1 MEILELSG
9 KTVDEAIAKALKQLG
24 VEREDIKVTII
35 NEGKSGGLFGL
46 GSEDALIS
54 VEVLD
59 SASAGNKI
67 PEGNKAP
74 EPTPEAV
81 VISARETLEELLKL
95 MGVEGKVVP
104 GTYPDES
111 GEPNSAPIAFNI
123 EGDDLGILI
132 GRRGQTLS
140 SLQYI
145 LRLIVGRKTNTWI
158 PIVIDAESY
167 KQRRYEA
174 LQALAH
180 RMAENVK
187 TKGTPFTLEPMPA
200 YERRIVHMALANH
213 SAVFTESIGEG
224 ESRKVVIKPKRPS
237 TARNNFASPK
247 NGNGFRPRNNSTL
260 NNGDTYNRW

>member
-1 MEILELSG
+1 MEILEVSG
-9 KTVDEAIAKALKQLG
+9 KTVDEAIAKALEKLG
-24 VEREDIKVTII
+24 VEREDVNITILS
-35 NEGKSGGLFGL
+35 EGKNGGLFGL
-46 GSEDALIS
+46 GAEDALIS

-59 SASAGNKI
+59 SAATGNKTS
-67 PEGNKAP
+67 
-74 EPTPEAV
+74 EPTAEAV
-81 VISARETLEELLKL
+81 ITSTRETLVQLLKL
-95 MGVEGKVVP
+95 MGVDGTVVP

-111 GEPNSAPIAFNI
+111 GKPNSAPIAFNI

-145 LRLIVGRKTNTWI
+145 LRLIVGHKTNTWI

-174 LQALAH
+174 IQALAH

-187 TKGTPFTLEPMPA
+187 TKGVPFTLEPMPA

-213 SAVFTESIGEG
+213 SAVYTESIGEG

-237 TARNNFASPK
+237 SSRNNFSGPK
-247 NGNGFRPRNNSTL
+247 NATSFHPRNNSSAK
-260 NNGDTYNRW
+260 NGDSYNRW

>member
-1 MEILELSG
+1 MENLEVSG

-24 VEREDIKVTII
+24 VEREDVNITILS
-35 NEGKSGGLFGL
+35 EGKSGGLFGL
-46 GSEDALIS
+46 GSEDARIS
-54 VEVLD
+54 VELLE
-59 SASAGNKI
+59 SASL
-67 PEGNKAP
+67 GNKAP
-74 EPTPEAV
+74 EPAAPTSETV
-81 VISARETLEELLKL
+81 VTCARETLEELLKM
-95 MGVEGKVVP
+95 MGVEGKIVP

-123 EGDDLGILI
+123 EGNDLGILI

-145 LRLIVGRKTNTWI
+145 LRLIVGRKTNTWL

-180 RMAENVK
+180 RTAETVK
-187 TKGTPFTLEPMPA
+187 AKGTPLTLEPMPP
-200 YERRIVHMALANH
+200 YERRIIHMALANH

-224 ESRKVVIKPKRPS
+224 ESRKVVIKPKKPATSRTNFSGP
-237 TARNNFASPK
+237 RNN
-247 NGNGFRPRNNSTL
+247 GNSYRPRNNSTL
-260 NNGDTYNRW
+260 NQDDNYNRW

>member
-1 MEILELSG
+1 MEILEVSG

-24 VEREDIKVTII
+24 VEREDVNITIL
-35 NEGKSGGLFGL
+35 NEGRSGGLFGL

-54 VEVLD
+54 VEVLG
-59 SASAGNKI
+59 SAAA
-67 PEGNKAP
+67 GNKAP
-74 EPTPEAV
+74 EPTAEAV
-81 VISARETLEELLKL
+81 VTIARETLEELLKL
-95 MGVEGKVVP
+95 MGVVGTVVP

-123 EGDDLGILI
+123 EGEDLGILI

-140 SLQYI
+140 SLQYL
-145 LRLIVGRKTNTWI
+145 LRLIVGRKTNSWL

-187 TKGTPFTLEPMPA
+187 TKGTPFTLEPMPP

-213 SAVFTESIGEG
+213 SAVYTESIGEG
-224 ESRKVVIKPKRPS
+224 ESRKVVIKPKRPAAS
-237 TARNNFASPK
+237 RNNFSVPR
-247 NGNGFRPRNNSTL
+247 NGNSFHPRNNSTL
-260 NNGDTYNRW
+260 KNGDGYNRW

>member
-1 MEILELSG
+1 MEILKVSG

-24 VEREDIKVTII
+24 VEREDVNITIL

-54 VEVLD
+54 VEILE
-59 SASAGNKI
+59 SASV
-67 PEGNKAP
+67 GNKAP
-74 EPTPEAV
+74 EATAEAV
-81 VISARETLEELLKL
+81 VNTARETLEELLKL
-95 MGVEGKVVP
+95 MDVTGTVVP

-123 EGDDLGILI
+123 EGEDLGILI

-140 SLQYI
+140 SLQYL
-145 LRLIVGRKTNTWI
+145 LRLMVGRKTNTWL

-187 TKGTPFTLEPMPA
+187 TKGTPFTLEPMPP

-213 SAVFTESIGEG
+213 SAVYTESIGDG
-224 ESRKVVIKPKRPS
+224 ESRQVVIKPKRQAG
-237 TARNNFASPK
+237 ARNNFSAPRP
-247 NGNGFRPRNNSTL
+247 NGGSFRPRNNSTL
-260 NNGDTYNRW
+260 NSGDNYNRW

>member
-1 MEILELSG
+1 MENLEISG

-24 VEREDIKVTII
+24 VEREDVNVTIL

-54 VEVLD
+54 VEVLA
-59 SASAGNKI
+59 SASLGNTTTT
-67 PEGNKAP
+67 P
-74 EPTPEAV
+74 EPTSEAV
-81 VISARETLEELLKL
+81 VTSARETLEELLKL
-95 MGVEGKVVP
+95 MDVTGTVTL

-123 EGDDLGILI
+123 EGEDLGILI

-145 LRLIVGRKTNTWI
+145 LRLIVGRKTNTWL

-180 RMAENVK
+180 RMAEQVK
-187 TKGTPFTLEPMPA
+187 TKGTPFALEPMPP

-224 ESRKVVIKPKRPS
+224 ESRKVVIKPKRP
-237 TARNNFASPK
+237 AAPRNNFSGPRT
-247 NGNGFRPRNNSTL
+247 NGNSYHPRNNSTL

>member
-1 MEILELSG
+1 MEILEVSG

-24 VEREDIKVTII
+24 VEREDINITILS
-35 NEGKSGGLFGL
+35 EGKSGGLFGL

-59 SASAGNKI
+59 SASVA
-67 PEGNKAP
+67 ETS
-74 EPTPEAV
+74 EPNAEAV
-81 VISARETLEELLKL
+81 VAIARETLEQLLKL
-95 MGVEGKVVP
+95 MGVEGTVVP

-123 EGDDLGILI
+123 EGEDLGILI

-145 LRLIVGRKTNTWI
+145 LRLIVGHKTNTWI
-158 PIVIDAESY
+158 PIVIDAEAY

-174 LQALAH
+174 IQALAH

-187 TKGTPFTLEPMPA
+187 TKGAPFTLEPMPA

-213 SAVFTESIGEG
+213 SAVYTESIGEG

-237 TARNNFASPK
+237 NSRNNFSGPR
-247 NGNGFRPRNNSTL
+247 NGNSFHPRNNSSAKKGETF
-260 NNGDTYNRW
+260 NRW

>member
-1 MEILELSG
+1 MEILEVSG
-9 KTVDEAIAKALKQLG
+9 KTVDEAINKALKQLG
-24 VEREDIKVTII
+24 VKREDVNITVL
-35 NEGKSGGLFGL
+35 NEGKNGGFLGL
-46 GSEDALIS
+46 GAEDAVIS

-59 SASAGNKI
+59 SVSTDSTSEMTAD
-67 PEGNKAP
+67 E
-74 EPTPEAV
+74 V
-81 VISARETLEELLKL
+81 VTIARSILEELLKL
-95 MGVEGKVVP
+95 LEVEGSVVP

-145 LRLIVGRKTNTWI
+145 LRLIVGHKTSAWI

-187 TKGTPFTLEPMPA
+187 TKGSPFTLEPMPPN
-200 YERRIVHMALANH
+200 ERRIVHMALANH
-213 SAVFTESIGEG
+213 SAVYTESIGEG
-224 ESRKVVIKPKRPS
+224 ESRKVVIKPKKPANSRGS
-237 TARNNFASPK
+237 FSNQRNGNHFRSRNNYSAK
-247 NGNGFRPRNNSTL
+247 K
-260 NNGDTYNRW
+260 GDTYNRW

>member
-1 MEILELSG
+1 MEILKVSG

-24 VEREDIKVTII
+24 VEREDVNITIL
-35 NEGKSGGLFGL
+35 NEGKNGGLFGL

-54 VEVLD
+54 VEILE
-59 SASAGNKI
+59 SASV
-67 PEGNKAP
+67 GNKAP
-74 EPTPEAV
+74 EATAEAV
-81 VISARETLEELLKL
+81 VNTARETLEELLKL
-95 MGVEGKVVP
+95 MDVTGTVVP

-123 EGDDLGILI
+123 EGEDLGILI

-140 SLQYI
+140 SLQYL
-145 LRLIVGRKTNTWI
+145 LRLIVGRKTNTWL

-187 TKGTPFTLEPMPA
+187 TKGTPFTLEPMPP

-213 SAVFTESIGEG
+213 SAVYTESIGDG
-224 ESRKVVIKPKRPS
+224 ESRKVVIKPKRPAAS
-237 TARNNFASPK
+237 RNNFSAPR
-247 NGNGFRPRNNSTL
+247 NGNSFHPRNNSTL
-260 NNGDTYNRW
+260 NSGDNYNRW

>member
-1 MEILELSG
+1 MEILEVSG

-24 VEREDIKVTII
+24 VEREEVNITIL

-46 GSEDALIS
+46 GAEDALIS

-59 SASAGNKI
+59 SASVNKI
-67 PEGNKAP
+67 
-74 EPTPEAV
+74 TEATADEV
-81 VISARETLEELLKL
+81 VANAKSTLEQLLKL
-95 MGVEGKVVP
+95 MGVEGTVVP

-111 GEPNSAPIAFNI
+111 DEPNSAPIAFNI

-140 SLQYI
+140 SLQYV
-145 LRLIVGRKTNTWI
+145 LRLIVGHKTNTWI
-158 PIVIDAESY
+158 PIIIDAESY

-174 LQALAH
+174 IQALAH

-213 SAVFTESIGEG
+213 SAVYTESIGEG
-224 ESRKVVIKPKRPS
+224 ESRKVVIKPKKPS
-237 TARNNFASPK
+237 NSRSNFSAPRNGNSFHPRNNFSAK
-247 NGNGFRPRNNSTL
+247 KGE
-260 NNGDTYNRW
+260 TYNRW

>member
-1 MEILELSG
+1 MEILEVSV

-24 VEREDIKVTII
+24 VEREEVNITILSK
-35 NEGKSGGLFGL
+35 GKSGGLFGL

-59 SASAGNKI
+59 SSSANKTTNVAA
-67 PEGNKAP
+67 E
-74 EPTPEAV
+74 TV
-81 VISARETLEELLKL
+81 VTSARETLEQLLKL
-95 MGVEGKVVP
+95 MGVEGTVVP

-123 EGDDLGILI
+123 EGEDLGILI

-145 LRLIVGRKTNTWI
+145 LRLIVGHKTNTWI
-158 PIVIDAESY
+158 PVVIDAEAY

-174 LQALAH
+174 IQALAH

-187 TKGTPFTLEPMPA
+187 TKGTPFTLEPMPP

-213 SAVFTESIGEG
+213 SAVYTESIGEG

-237 TARNNFASPK
+237 NSRSNFSGPR
-247 NGNGFRPRNNSTL
+247 NGNSFHPRNNSSAKKGETF
-260 NNGDTYNRW
+260 NRW

>member
-1 MEILELSG
+1 MENLEVSG

-24 VEREDIKVTII
+24 VEREDVNITIL

-54 VEVLD
+54 VEVLE
-59 SASAGNKI
+59 SASL
-67 PEGNKAP
+67 GNKAP
-74 EPTPEAV
+74 EPVAPTSEAV
-81 VISARETLEELLKL
+81 VTSARETLEELLKL
-95 MGVEGKVVP
+95 MDVEGKVIS

-123 EGDDLGILI
+123 EGEDLGILI

-145 LRLIVGRKTNTWI
+145 LRLIVGRKTNTWL

-187 TKGTPFTLEPMPA
+187 TKGTPFTLEPMPP
-200 YERRIVHMALANH
+200 YERRIIHMALANH

-224 ESRKVVIKPKRPS
+224 ESRKVVIKPKRPATS
-237 TARNNFASPK
+237 RNNFSGPRN
-247 NGNGFRPRNNSTL
+247 NGNSYHPRNNSTL
-260 NNGDTYNRW
+260 NNGDNYNRW

>member
-1 MEILELSG
+1 MEILEVSG

-24 VEREDIKVTII
+24 VEREDINVTILS
-35 NEGKSGGLFGL
+35 EGKSGGLFGL

-54 VEVLD
+54 VEVLE
-59 SASAGNKI
+59 SATA
-67 PEGNKAP
+67 GNKAP
-74 EPTPEAV
+74 EPTAEAV
-81 VISARETLEELLKL
+81 VTSARETLEELLKL
-95 MGVEGKVVP
+95 MGIVGTVVP

-123 EGDDLGILI
+123 EGEDLGILI

-140 SLQYI
+140 SLQYL
-145 LRLIVGRKTNTWI
+145 LRLMVGRKTNTWL

-187 TKGTPFTLEPMPA
+187 TNGTPFTLEPMPP

-213 SAVFTESIGEG
+213 SAVYTESIGEG
-224 ESRKVVIKPKRPS
+224 ESRKVVIKPKRPANS
-237 TARNNFASPK
+237 RNNFSTPR
-247 NGNGFRPRNNSTL
+247 NGNSFHPRNNSTL
-260 NNGDTYNRW
+260 KNGDGYNRW

>member
-1 MEILELSG
+1 MEILEVSG
-9 KTVDEAIAKALKQLG
+9 KTVDEAIAKALEQLG
-24 VEREDIKVTII
+24 VEREEVNITIL

-46 GSEDALIS
+46 GAEEARIS

-59 SASAGNKI
+59 STSTGNKTS
-67 PEGNKAP
+67 
-74 EPTPEAV
+74 EPNAEAV
-81 VISARETLEELLKL
+81 VTSARETLEQLLKL
-95 MGVEGKVVP
+95 MGVDGTVVP

-145 LRLIVGRKTNTWI
+145 LRLIVGHKTNTWI

-174 LQALAH
+174 IQALAH

-213 SAVFTESIGEG
+213 SAVYTESIGEG

-237 TARNNFASPK
+237 NSRNNSSGPK
-247 NGNGFRPRNNSTL
+247 NGNAFHPRNNSTL
-260 NNGDTYNRW
+260 NNDNHNRW

>member
-1 MEILELSG
+1 MENLEVSA
-9 KTVDEAIAKALKQLG
+9 KTVDEAIAKALKQLA
-24 VEREDIKVTII
+24 VEREDINVTILS
-35 NEGKSGGLFGL
+35 EGKSGGLFGL
-46 GSEDALIS
+46 GAEDARIR
-54 VEVLD
+54 VEVLP
-59 SASAGNKI
+59 SANAGNV
-67 PEGNKAP
+67 AP
-74 EPTPEAV
+74 VPTAEAIV
-81 VISARETLEELLKL
+81 DSARETLEELLKL
-95 MGVEGKVVP
+95 MDVEGTVVP

-145 LRLIVGRKTNTWI
+145 LRLMVGHKTNTWL

-174 LQALAH
+174 IQQLAH
-180 RMAENVK
+180 RMAETVK
-187 TKGTPFTLEPMPA
+187 TKGTPFTLEPMSP

-224 ESRKVVIKPKRPS
+224 ESRKVVIKPKKP
-237 TARNNFASPK
+237 AANRNNFSGPRN
-247 NGNGFRPRNNSTL
+247 NGGSYRPRNNSTV
-260 NNGDTYNRW
+260 NNDNPNHW

>member
-1 MEILELSG
+1 MEILEVSG

-24 VEREDIKVTII
+24 VEREDVNITILS
-35 NEGKSGGLFGL
+35 EGKSGGLFGL

-59 SASAGNKI
+59 STSVAK
-67 PEGNKAP
+67 
-74 EPTPEAV
+74 TPEATADDV
-81 VISARETLEELLKL
+81 VTSARSTLEQLLEL
-95 MGVEGKVVP
+95 MGVEGTVVP

-123 EGDDLGILI
+123 EGEDLGILI

-145 LRLIVGRKTNTWI
+145 LRLIVGHKTNTWI
-158 PIVIDAESY
+158 PIVIDAEAY

-174 LQALAH
+174 IQALAH

-187 TKGTPFTLEPMPA
+187 TKGAPFTLEPMPA

-213 SAVFTESIGEG
+213 SAVYTESIGEG

-237 TARNNFASPK
+237 NSRSNFSRPK
-247 NGNGFRPRNNSTL
+247 NGNSFHPRNNFSTKK
-260 NNGDTYNRW
+260 GETFNRW

>member
-1 MEILELSG
+1 MEILEVSG

-24 VEREDIKVTII
+24 VEREDVNITILH
-35 NEGKSGGLFGL
+35 EGKSGGLFGL

-54 VEVLD
+54 VEVLE
-59 SASAGNKI
+59 SAST
-67 PEGNKAP
+67 GNKAP
-74 EPTPEAV
+74 EPTAEAV
-81 VISARETLEELLKL
+81 VTTARETLEELLKL
-95 MGVEGKVVP
+95 MGVTGTVVP

-123 EGDDLGILI
+123 EGEDLGILI

-140 SLQYI
+140 SLQYL
-145 LRLIVGRKTNTWI
+145 LRLIVGRKTNSWL

-187 TKGTPFTLEPMPA
+187 TKGTPFTLEPMPP

-213 SAVFTESIGEG
+213 SAVYTESIGEG
-224 ESRKVVIKPKRPS
+224 ESRKVVIKPKRPAAS
-237 TARNNFASPK
+237 RNNFSVPR
-247 NGNGFRPRNNSTL
+247 NGNSFHPRNNSTL
-260 NNGDTYNRW
+260 KNGDGYNRW

>member
-1 MEILELSG
+1 MEILEVSG

-24 VEREDIKVTII
+24 VEREDVNITILH
-35 NEGKSGGLFGL
+35 EGKSGGLFGL
-46 GSEDALIS
+46 GSEDARIS
-54 VEVLD
+54 VEVLE
-59 SASAGNKI
+59 SA
-67 PEGNKAP
+67 PVGNKAP
-74 EPTPEAV
+74 EPTAESV
-81 VISARETLEELLKL
+81 VTTARETLEELLKL
-95 MGVEGKVVP
+95 MGVAGTVVP

-123 EGDDLGILI
+123 EGEDLGILI

-140 SLQYI
+140 SLQYL
-145 LRLIVGRKTNTWI
+145 LRLIVGRKTNTWL

-187 TKGTPFTLEPMPA
+187 TKGTPFTLEPMPP

-213 SAVFTESIGEG
+213 SAVYTESIGEG
-224 ESRKVVIKPKRPS
+224 ESRKVVIKPKRP
-237 TARNNFASPK
+237 AAPRNNFSAPR
-247 NGNGFRPRNNSTL
+247 NGNSFHPRDNSTL
-260 NNGDTYNRW
+260 KNGDNYNRW

>member
-1 MEILELSG
+1 MEILEVSG
-9 KTVDEAIAKALKQLG
+9 KTVDEAITKALKQLG
-24 VEREDIKVTII
+24 VEREDVNITIL

-54 VEVLD
+54 VEVLE
-59 SASAGNKI
+59 SASAGNK
-67 PEGNKAP
+67 AS
-74 EPTPEAV
+74 EPTAEAV
-81 VISARETLEELLKL
+81 VNTARETLEELLKL
-95 MGVEGKVVP
+95 MDVTGTVVP

-123 EGDDLGILI
+123 EGEDLGILI

-140 SLQYI
+140 SLQYL
-145 LRLIVGRKTNTWI
+145 LRLIVGRKTNTWL

-187 TKGTPFTLEPMPA
+187 TKGTPFTLEPMPP

-213 SAVFTESIGEG
+213 SAVYTESIGDG
-224 ESRKVVIKPKRPS
+224 ESRKVVIKPKRP
-237 TARNNFASPK
+237 AAPRNNFSAPR
-247 NGNGFRPRNNSTL
+247 NGNSFHPRNNSTL
-260 NNGDTYNRW
+260 KNGDNYNHW

>member
-1 MEILELSG
+1 MEILKVSG

-24 VEREDIKVTII
+24 VEREDVNITIL

-54 VEVLD
+54 VEILE
-59 SASAGNKI
+59 SASV
-67 PEGNKAP
+67 GNKAP
-74 EPTPEAV
+74 EATAEAV
-81 VISARETLEELLKL
+81 VNTARETLEELLKL
-95 MGVEGKVVP
+95 MDVTGTVVP

-123 EGDDLGILI
+123 EGEDLGILI

-140 SLQYI
+140 SLQYL
-145 LRLIVGRKTNTWI
+145 LRLIVGRKTNTWL

-187 TKGTPFTLEPMPA
+187 TKGTPFTLEPMPP

-213 SAVFTESIGEG
+213 SAVYTESIGDG
-224 ESRKVVIKPKRPS
+224 ESRKVVIKPKRP
-237 TARNNFASPK
+237 AAPRNNFSAPR
-247 NGNGFRPRNNSTL
+247 NGNSFHPRNNSTL
-260 NNGDTYNRW
+260 KNGDNYNHW

>member
-1 MEILELSG
+1 MEILEVSG
-9 KTVDEAIAKALKQLG
+9 KTVDEAIAKALEQLG
-24 VEREDIKVTII
+24 VEREDVNITILS
-35 NEGKSGGLFGL
+35 EGKSGGLFGL
-46 GSEDALIS
+46 GAEEALIC

-59 SASAGNKI
+59 SASKGNKTS
-67 PEGNKAP
+67 
-74 EPTPEAV
+74 EPTAEAV
-81 VISARETLEELLKL
+81 VISARETLEQLLKL
-95 MGVEGKVVP
+95 MGVEGSIVP

-145 LRLIVGRKTNTWI
+145 LRLIVGHKTNTWI

-174 LQALAH
+174 IQALAH

-187 TKGTPFTLEPMPA
+187 TKGVPFTLEPMPA

-237 TARNNFASPK
+237 NSRNNFSGPK
-247 NGNGFRPRNNSTL
+247 NGSSFHPRNNSTL
-260 NNGDTYNRW
+260 NNDNPNRL

>member
-1 MEILELSG
+1 METLEVSG

-24 VEREDIKVTII
+24 VEREDINVTII

-46 GSEDALIS
+46 GGEDAVIS
-54 VEVLD
+54 VELLE
-59 SASAGNKI
+59 SASL
-67 PEGNKAP
+67 GNKAAVVP
-74 EPTPEAV
+74 EQASEAV
-81 VISARETLEELLKL
+81 IASAKETLEELLKL
-95 MGVEGKVVP
+95 MDVKGTVVP
-104 GTYPDES
+104 GNYPDES

-123 EGDDLGILI
+123 EGEDLGILI

-145 LRLIVGRKTNTWI
+145 MRLIVGRKTDTWL

-167 KQRRYEA
+167 KQRRYES

-187 TKGTPFTLEPMPA
+187 TKGMPYTLEPMPP

-224 ESRKVVIKPKRPS
+224 ESRKVVIKPKKP
-237 TARNNFASPK
+237 AAPKNNFSAPR
-247 NGNGFRPRNNSTL
+247 GNSNYQPRNNSTV
-260 NNGDTYNRW
+260 NKDNYNRW

>member
-1 MEILELSG
+1 MDILEVSG
-9 KTVDEAIAKALKQLG
+9 KTVDEAIAKALQQLG
-24 VEREDIKVTII
+24 AKREDVNITII
-35 NEGKSGGLFGL
+35 SEGKSGGLFGL

-59 SASAGNKI
+59 SASAPKMS
-67 PEGNKAP
+67 
-74 EPTPEAV
+74 EATTDEV
-81 VISARETLEELLKL
+81 VTSAKSTLEELLKL
-95 MGVEGKVVP
+95 MGVEGTVVP

-145 LRLIVGRKTNTWI
+145 LRLIVGHKTNTWI
-158 PIVIDAESY
+158 PIVIDAEAY

-174 LQALAH
+174 IQALAH
-180 RMAENVK
+180 RIAEDVK
-187 TKGTPFTLEPMPA
+187 TKGAPFTLEPMPA

-213 SAVFTESIGEG
+213 SAVYTESIGEG

-237 TARNNFASPK
+237 NSRSNFSEQKNGNSFHPRNNFSAK
-247 NGNGFRPRNNSTL
+247 KDETF
-260 NNGDTYNRW
+260 NRW

>member
-1 MEILELSG
+1 MEILEVSG
-9 KTVDEAIAKALKQLG
+9 KTVDEAIAKALKQLN
-24 VEREDIKVTII
+24 VKREEVNVTILS
-35 NEGKSGGLFGL
+35 EGKSGGLFGL

-59 SASAGNKI
+59 AASVPKMSEATADEVVASAR
-67 PEGNKAP
+67 
-74 EPTPEAV
+74 
-81 VISARETLEELLKL
+81 STLEELLRL
-95 MGVEGKVVP
+95 MGVEGTVVP

-145 LRLIVGRKTNTWI
+145 LRLIVGHKTNTWI
-158 PIVIDAESY
+158 PIVIDAEAY

-174 LQALAH
+174 IQALAH

-187 TKGTPFTLEPMPA
+187 TKGTPFTLEPMPP

-213 SAVFTESIGEG
+213 SAVYTESIGEG

-237 TARNNFASPK
+237 NPRSGFSGSRNGNSFQPRNNFSAK
-247 NGNGFRPRNNSTL
+247 KGE
-260 NNGDTYNRW
+260 TYNRW

>member
-1 MEILELSG
+1 MENLEVSG

-24 VEREDIKVTII
+24 VEREDVNITIL

-46 GSEDALIS
+46 GSEDARIS
-54 VEVLD
+54 VELQD
-59 SASAGNKI
+59 SASL
-67 PEGNKAP
+67 GNKAP
-74 EPTPEAV
+74 EPAAPTSEAV
-81 VISARETLEELLKL
+81 VTCARETLEELLKM
-95 MGVEGKVVP
+95 MGVEGKIVP

-123 EGDDLGILI
+123 EGNDLGILI

-145 LRLIVGRKTNTWI
+145 LRLIVGRKTNTWL

-180 RMAENVK
+180 RMAETVK
-187 TKGTPFTLEPMPA
+187 SKGTPFTLEPMPP

-224 ESRKVVIKPKRPS
+224 ESRKVVIKPKKPATSRTNFSGP
-237 TARNNFASPK
+237 RNN
-247 NGNGFRPRNNSTL
+247 GNSYRPRNNSTL
-260 NNGDTYNRW
+260 NQDDNYNRW

>member
-1 MEILELSG
+1 MENLEVSG

-24 VEREDIKVTII
+24 VEREDVNITIL

-46 GSEDALIS
+46 GSEDARIS
-54 VEVLD
+54 VELLE
-59 SASAGNKI
+59 SASL
-67 PEGNKAP
+67 GNKAP
-74 EPTPEAV
+74 EPAAPTSEAV
-81 VISARETLEELLKL
+81 VTCARETLEELLKL
-95 MGVEGKVVP
+95 MGVEGKIVP

-123 EGDDLGILI
+123 EGNDLGILI

-145 LRLIVGRKTNTWI
+145 LRLIVGRKTNTWL

-180 RMAENVK
+180 RTAETVK
-187 TKGTPFTLEPMPA
+187 SKGTPFTLEPMPP
-200 YERRIVHMALANH
+200 YERRIIHMALANH

-224 ESRKVVIKPKRPS
+224 ESRKVVIKPKKPATS
-237 TARNNFASPK
+237 RNNFSGPRN
-247 NGNGFRPRNNSTL
+247 NGNSFRPRNNSTL
-260 NNGDTYNRW
+260 NQDDNNNRW

>member
-1 MEILELSG
+1 MENLEVSG

-24 VEREDIKVTII
+24 VEREDVNITILS
-35 NEGKSGGLFGL
+35 EGKSGGLFGL
-46 GSEDALIS
+46 GSEDARIS
-54 VEVLD
+54 VELLE
-59 SASAGNKI
+59 SASL
-67 PEGNKAP
+67 GNKAP
-74 EPTPEAV
+74 EPVAPTSEAV
-81 VISARETLEELLKL
+81 VTCARETLEELLKM
-95 MGVEGKVVP
+95 MGVEGKIVP

-123 EGDDLGILI
+123 EGNDLGILI

-145 LRLIVGRKTNTWI
+145 LRLIVGRKTNTWL

-180 RMAENVK
+180 RTAETVK
-187 TKGTPFTLEPMPA
+187 AKGTPLTLEPMPP
-200 YERRIVHMALANH
+200 YERRIIHMALANH

-224 ESRKVVIKPKRPS
+224 ESRKVVIKPKKPATSRTNFSGP
-237 TARNNFASPK
+237 RNN
-247 NGNGFRPRNNSTL
+247 GNSYRPRNNSTL
-260 NNGDTYNRW
+260 NQDDNYNRW

>member
-1 MEILELSG
+1 MEILEVSG
-9 KTVDEAIAKALKQLG
+9 KTVDEAIAKAIKQLG
-24 VEREDIKVTII
+24 VEREDVNITILS
-35 NEGKSGGLFGL
+35 EGKSGGLFGL

-54 VEVLD
+54 VEVLE
-59 SASAGNKI
+59 SASPGNKT
-67 PEGNKAP
+67 
-74 EPTPEAV
+74 PTPTAEAV
-81 VISARETLEELLKL
+81 VNTARETLEELLKL
-95 MGVEGKVVP
+95 MDVAGTVVP

-123 EGDDLGILI
+123 EGEDLGILI

-140 SLQYI
+140 SLQYL
-145 LRLIVGRKTNTWI
+145 LRLIVGRKTNTWL

-187 TKGTPFTLEPMPA
+187 TKGTPFTLEPMPP

-213 SAVFTESIGEG
+213 SAVYTESIGEG
-224 ESRKVVIKPKRPS
+224 ESRKVVIKPKRP
-237 TARNNFASPK
+237 AAPRNNFSAPR
-247 NGNGFRPRNNSTL
+247 NGNSFHPRNNSTL
-260 NNGDTYNRW
+260 KNGDNYNRW

>member
-1 MEILELSG
+1 MEILKVSG

-24 VEREDIKVTII
+24 VEREDVNITIL

-54 VEVLD
+54 VEVLE
-59 SASAGNKI
+59 SASVGNKT
-67 PEGNKAP
+67 P
-74 EPTPEAV
+74 EPTAEAV
-81 VISARETLEELLKL
+81 VNTARETLEELLKL
-95 MGVEGKVVP
+95 MDVTGTVVP

-123 EGDDLGILI
+123 EGEDLGILI

-140 SLQYI
+140 SLQYL
-145 LRLIVGRKTNTWI
+145 LRLIVGRKTNTWL

-187 TKGTPFTLEPMPA
+187 TKGTPFTLEPMPP

-213 SAVFTESIGEG
+213 SAVYTESIGEG
-224 ESRKVVIKPKRPS
+224 ESRKVVIKPKRPAAS
-237 TARNNFASPK
+237 RNNFSAPRN
-247 NGNGFRPRNNSTL
+247 NGNSFHPRNNSTL
-260 NNGDTYNRW
+260 KNGDTYNRW

>member
-1 MEILELSG
+1 VAN
-9 KTVDEAIAKALKQLG
+9 T
-24 VEREDIKVTII
+24 
-35 NEGKSGGLFGL
+35 
-46 GSEDALIS
+46 SEPNA
-54 VEVLD
+54 
-59 SASAGNKI
+59 
-67 PEGNKAP
+67 
-74 EPTPEAV
+74 EAV
-81 VISARETLEELLKL
+81 VAITRETLEQLLKL
-95 MGVEGKVVP
+95 MEVEGTVVP

-145 LRLIVGRKTNTWI
+145 LRLIVGHKTNTWI
-158 PIVIDAESY
+158 PIVIDAEAY

-174 LQALAH
+174 IQALAH

-187 TKGTPFTLEPMPA
+187 TKGAPFTLEPMPA

-213 SAVFTESIGEG
+213 SAVYTESIGEG

-237 TARNNFASPK
+237 NSRSNFSGPR
-247 NGNGFRPRNNSTL
+247 NGNSFHPRNNSSAKKGETF
-260 NNGDTYNRW
+260 NRW

>member
-1 MEILELSG
+1 MEILEVSG

-24 VEREDIKVTII
+24 VEREDVNITILH
-35 NEGKSGGLFGL
+35 EGKSGGLFGL
-46 GSEDALIS
+46 GSEDARIS
-54 VEVLD
+54 VEVLE
-59 SASAGNKI
+59 SA
-67 PEGNKAP
+67 PVGNKAP
-74 EPTPEAV
+74 EPTAEAV
-81 VISARETLEELLKL
+81 VATARETLEELLKL
-95 MGVEGKVVP
+95 MGVAGTVVP

-123 EGDDLGILI
+123 EGEDLGILI

-140 SLQYI
+140 SLQYL
-145 LRLIVGRKTNTWI
+145 LRLIVGRKTNTWL

-187 TKGTPFTLEPMPA
+187 TKGTPFTLEPMPP

-213 SAVFTESIGEG
+213 SAVYTESIGEG
-224 ESRKVVIKPKRPS
+224 ESRKVVIKPKRP
-237 TARNNFASPK
+237 AAPRNNFSAPR
-247 NGNGFRPRNNSTL
+247 NGNSFHPRDNSTL
-260 NNGDTYNRW
+260 KNGDNYNRW

>member
-1 MEILELSG
+1 MENLEING

-24 VEREDIKVTII
+24 VEKEDVNITII
-35 NEGKSGGLFGL
+35 SEGKSGGLFGL

-54 VEVLD
+54 VELLE
-59 SASAGNKI
+59 SASL
-67 PEGNKAP
+67 GNKAP
-74 EPTPEAV
+74 EPVAPTSEAV
-81 VISARETLEELLKL
+81 ITAARETLEELLKL
-95 MGVEGKVVP
+95 MGVDGKVVP
-104 GTYPDES
+104 GNYPDES

-123 EGDDLGILI
+123 EGEDLGILI

-145 LRLIVGRKTNTWI
+145 LRLIVGRKTNTWL

-187 TKGTPFTLEPMPA
+187 TKGIPFTLEPMPP

-224 ESRKVVIKPKRPS
+224 ESRKVVIKPKKPAAPHNNFS
-237 TARNNFASPK
+237 GPRNN
-247 NGNGFRPRNNSTL
+247 GNSYRPRNNSTV
-260 NNGDTYNRW
+260 NQDDTYPRW